1 MKYIL
6 FLLFP
11 AALSAQINISYSIDT
26 IGGKDSF
33 FLEETISRPLQGST
47 RPQTTTTSLLFRD
60 TAELGAYI
68 VRLNE
73 ERATLSTRVTQLQ
86 TQLSLLTSRITTITE
101 LRDSVMPIIAQR
113 RRMVGGGS
121 ARTLRTETNAEYRAR
136 SEQLARGWHHNGD
149 PILEHD
155 GDGQVRTEKKP
166 AKKPAKKDERPPRPA
181 ATKTRKE

>member
-1 MKYIL
+1 MKYIF

-113 RRMVGGGS
+113 RGMVGGGVGRGAIIPPS
-121 ARTLRTETNAEYRAR
+121 AF
-136 SEQLARGWHHNGD
+136 
-149 PILEHD
+149 
-155 GDGQVRTEKKP
+155 VREDVTPTTPKKP
-166 AKKPAKKDERPPRPA
+166 AKKPARKDERPPRPA